1 MEENTNN
8 GAQQPIFTVTI
19 YSENNVGLLNQI
31 AIIFTRRN
39 VNIWSLAVSASA
51 IEGVHKFTV
60 ACHTD
65 EDTIAKIVKQIEKRI
80 DVLKAFYF
88 RDDEI
93 VYQELALYKI
103 PTETLL
109 NDIDF
114 EKLIRKYNARIIEVN
129 PTFAILEKTGHCNE
143 TIELFNALN
152 RYGVLQFVRS
162 GRVAVTKSLVERV
175 SNFLEEQEIRR
186 LHEEQNR
193 GKSLLRPEGADSS
206 ED

>member
-1 MEENTNN
+1 MEQQNQTPE
-8 GAQQPIFTVTI
+8 QPIFTVTI

-39 VNIWSLAVSASA
+39 VNIWSLTVSASA
-51 IEGVHKFTV
+51 LEGIHKFTV
-60 ACHTD
+60 TCHTD
-65 EDTIAKIVKQIEKRI
+65 EVTISTIVKQIEKRI

-93 VYQELALYKI
+93 VYQELALYKV
-103 PTETLL
+103 PTDALL

-114 EKLIRKYNARIIEVN
+114 EALIRKHNARILEIN
-129 PTFAILEKTGHCNE
+129 STFAIIEKTGHCEE
-143 TIELFNALN
+143 TMNLFEALN
-152 RYGVLQFVRS
+152 QYGVLQFVRS
-162 GRVAVTKSLVERV
+162 GRVAVSKTLVERV

-186 LHEEQNR
+186 IRDERYHGGPVLD
-193 GKSLLRPEGADSS
+193 KDYS